1 MLQLP
6 IKSIKSNR
14 DILSRNFLIPI
25 PTLPNLDVL
34 DWSVVAVYVFH
45 GMSVARPIAAI
56 SGCVAGGA
64 RVDNVR
70 GLCWLHVIQ
79 FLFGL
84 HAGSGR
90 GGWSGCCGWGW
101 GWLLQAQPLQEV
113 MDVLLGVWNKS
124 LYFC

>member
-6 IKSIKSNR
+6 IQRIKDNR
-14 DILSRNFLIPI
+14 DILGCNFLIPI

-45 GMSVARPIAAI
+45 GMSVSRPIAAI
-56 SGCVAGGA
+56 RGCVAGGA
-64 RVDNVR
+64 RVDNVC

-84 HAGSGR
+84 HTGSGR
-90 GGWSGCCGWGW
+90 GGWS
-101 GWLLQAQPLQEV
+101 
-113 MDVLLGVWNKS
+113 
-124 LYFC
+124 